1 MRAEKERREK
11 MGVFVNPGNE
21 AFAVAL
27 NSEIYVDK
35 TELLT
40 YTNKVMKTCRDISAT
55 VARDGLENRS
65 RPICSRRIT
74 AKAVVPEKCFPIW
87 VSVKQKALK
96 NT

>member
-35 TELLT
+35 TGIL
-40 YTNKVMKTCRDISAT
+40 CRDISAT